1 MTGMDAAVRNILV
14 YVDGDLMGDGL
25 MKLPMIRAL
34 RGAFPQAHISW
45 CAGKYRSIFARDLA
59 PFVRGLID
67 EVIEDAALFRQA
79 GSLFHRPLAGR
90 HFDIVIDTQ
99 SSFFKTMLLRR
110 VRHGRFISCS
120 AGFLLSDR
128 RPGTADPRAYSL
140 SERLTGLAGLA
151 IGVPTDLLFSAPLPI
166 EDSAALA
173 AAAFLP
179 EGPVYVGFAPGA
191 GGRHKCWPL
200 AHYLAAARL
209 QSDKGRV
216 PVFILGPAE
225 AAWADKIER
234 ALPGCVIPA
243 SNGATSGER
252 GSDSPGFTV
261 AVARRLAAG
270 VANDSGC
277 GHLLAAADLPL
288 VSLFGPT
295 NARKFR
301 PAARRLESIEA
312 CRFGQGDIADI
323 PVSAVSDALERLLA
337 S

>member
-1 MTGMDAAVRNILV
+1 MDETVRNILV

-34 RGAFPQAHISW
+34 RGGFPHAHISW
-45 CAGKYRSIFARDLA
+45 CAGRHRSIFARDLA

-79 GSLFHRPLAGR
+79 GSLFRRPLDGR

-99 SSFFKTMLLRR
+99 SSLFKTMLLRR
-110 VRHGRFISCS
+110 VRHKRFISHA

-128 RPGTADPRAYSL
+128 RPGTTARRALSL

-151 IGVPTDLLFSAPLPI
+151 VGVPEESLICAPLPVD
-166 EDSAALA
+166 ESAALGA
-173 AAAFLP
+173 AAVLP
-179 EGPVYVGFAPGA
+179 PGPVYVGFAPGA

-200 AHYLAAARL
+200 AQYLTAARL
-209 QSDKGRV
+209 QLDRGRV

-225 AAWADKIER
+225 AAWADQIDQ
-234 ALPGCVIPA
+234 ALPGCIIPA
-243 SNGATSGER
+243 SNGAAVGQR

-261 AVARRLAAG
+261 AVARRLAAA

-277 GHLLAAADLPL
+277 GHLLAAADVPL
-288 VSLFGPT
+288 VSLFGAT
-295 NARKFR
+295 NAGKFR
-301 PAARRLESIEA
+301 PACRRLEAIEA
-312 CRFGQGDIADI
+312 AAFGAGGIGEI
-323 PVSAVSDALERLLA
+323 PVSAVSEALERLL
-337 S
+337 SH